1 MASVQGDSS
10 YLRKGRLSEDWDLY
24 WLLPL
29 LDLPELLKED
39 LPLLEEPLD
48 RLCERG
54 ERSRK
59 DLDDEDRLP
68 FDEENDLRPFL
79 KLDCR

>member
-10 YLRKGRLSEDWDLY
+10 YLRKGRLSEDWDLC

-29 LDLPELLKED
+29 YDLPEPREED
-39 LPLLEEPLD
+39 LPLLEEPLG
-48 RLCERG
+48 RPCERG

-59 DLDDEDRLP
+59 DLEDEDRLP
-68 FDEENDLRPFL
+68 FDEEEDFRPLLTF
-79 KLDCR
+79 DWR